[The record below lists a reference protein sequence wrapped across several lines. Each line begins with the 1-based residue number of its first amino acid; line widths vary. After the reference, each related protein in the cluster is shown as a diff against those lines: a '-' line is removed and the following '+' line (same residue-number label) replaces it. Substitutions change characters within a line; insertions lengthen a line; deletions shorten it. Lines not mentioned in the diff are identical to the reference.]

1 MATFSVETCVSPGDD
16 GTRDLPVA
24 TAHPGPFTLH
34 VECLAGSVAGRLR
47 DPVETGRVVRERRAV
62 PEEIAR
68 DVGARAEIREPVH
81 AVRVQREVQ
90 PVRVAVAP
98 AELPALEQGQ
108 KVKCGQQIAEIG
120 NRGQSTG
127 PHLHFEVWQNGTK
140 KIDPRPWLAARGIVI

>member
-1 MATFSVETCVSPGDD
+1 
-16 GTRDLPVA
+16 TRDLPVA

-34 VECLAGSVAGRLR
+34 VERLAGSVAGRLR

-98 AELPALEQGQ
+98 AELPALEAD
-108 KVKCGQQIAEIG
+108 VPAPAPP
-120 NRGQSTG
+120 TG
-127 PHLHFEVWQNGTK
+127 AQHGESLRLEQYA
-140 KIDPRPWLAARGIVI
+140 PRRPAGRIRRKLGG